1 MRAFKLLEVPNP
13 PPSDPIYGQGRGFPD
28 PGRTRNKSVGIYRI
42 AYEPN
47 PGSSKPHMARFRLS
61 SGYTMAT
68 LGWLTDYLNSKE
80 VEWMYLCN
88 QFGNRLSRSAFRST
102 L

>member
-13 PPSDPIYGQGRGFPD
+13 PPSDSVYGQGNQFRD

-68 LGWLTDYLNSKE
+68 LGWLTDYLNSKD

-88 QFGNRLSRSAFRST
+88 RFGNRLSRSAFHST
-102 L
+102 R